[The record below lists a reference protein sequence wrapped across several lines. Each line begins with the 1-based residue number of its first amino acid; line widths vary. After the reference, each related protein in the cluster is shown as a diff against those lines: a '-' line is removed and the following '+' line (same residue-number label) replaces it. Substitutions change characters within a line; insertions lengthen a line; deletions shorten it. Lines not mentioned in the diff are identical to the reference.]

1 MPRCATSVLS
11 FTLFTIIGIAYNHD
25 PLKGTAEVYKQFFLR
40 IPTSIGVKLLF
51 NLGASANSIIKLVN
65 GSQAKAGRLVLNYN
79 NTWGTICDEGW
90 DIKDAHVI
98 CRMLGFHHAVD
109 AKSAAFFGEGAGPV
123 WLTNLQCSGNE
134 SNISECSHNGWGQQ
148 ECGHNRD
155 VGVACTGIF

>member
-1 MPRCATSVLS
+1 M
-11 FTLFTIIGIAYNHD
+11 Y
-25 PLKGTAEVYKQFFLR
+25 
-40 IPTSIGVKLLF
+40 
-51 NLGASANSIIKLVN
+51 
-65 GSQAKAGRLVLNYN
+65 YN

-123 WLTNLQCSGNE
+123 WLSNLQCLGSE
-134 SNISECSHNGWGQQ
+134 SNISECSHSGLGQQ

-155 VGVACTGIF
+155 VGVACTGKVLFKCKALVT